1 MFDKLPIS
9 SKTEKILTKSLDE
22 AITVEEAN
30 HLMNI
35 QGPDLHPLLAT
46 ADYLRQKIVGDD
58 VTFINNCNI
67 NFTNICTVRCGF
79 CAFGKDADDPEA
91 YILNDEQ
98 ILAKAHGA
106 VEKGAHE
113 FCVMG
118 GVLPDADIEYYEHLL
133 HLLKDEYPNVMI
145 HGFSPTM
152 IRDACLV
159 SGIDVAE
166 GFERLSD
173 AGLDTL
179 PGTAAEILT
188 DRSRKII
195 CPEKVSV
202 SEWVDTVRTAHEV
215 GIPASATIMY
225 GHVETLEERVE
236 HIDIIRNLQEET
248 HGFTEFIPMTFMH
261 EYSPIFLEGQTNL
274 GASGTE
280 DLKLYAVSRLM
291 LRDLIPNIQVSWVK
305 MGFRFAQV
313 ALTAGTNDLGG
324 TLGGDELSA
333 ASGAPDG
340 VEASIETLDNMVR
353 NLGRNLI
360 DRNSKYTEFYPV
372 AQGIEMPSMPSK

>member
-9 SKTEKILTKSLDE
+9 SKTERILTKSLDE

-35 QGPDLHPLLAT
+35 KGSDLYPLLAT
-46 ADYLRQKIVGDD
+46 ADYLRQQIVGDN

-98 ILAKAHGA
+98 ILAKAQGA

-133 HLLKDEYPNVMI
+133 QLLKGEYPDVMI

-152 IRDACLV
+152 INDACIV
-159 SGIDVAE
+159 SGVDIAE
-166 GFERLSD
+166 GCERLRD

-188 DRSRKII
+188 DRSRDLI

-202 SEWVDTVRTAHEV
+202 SEWVDIVKTAHEV
-215 GIPASATIMY
+215 GIPGSATIMY

-236 HIDIIRNLQEET
+236 HIDVIRRLQEDT

-274 GASGTE
+274 GATGTE

-313 ALTAGTNDLGG
+313 ALTAGANDLGG
-324 TLGGDELSA
+324 TLGGDELSE

-340 VEASIETLDNMVR
+340 VEASIDTLDSIVR
-353 NLGRNLI
+353 NLGRNPI
-360 DRNSKYTEFYPV
+360 ERNSKYTEFYPI
-372 AQGIEMPSMPSK
+372 AQGIELPSK

>member
-1 MFDKLPIS
+1 MFDKISIS

-22 AITVEEAN
+22 SISVDDAN

-35 QGPDLHPLLAT
+35 KGAELYPLLAT
-46 ADYLRQKIVGDD
+46 ADFLRNEIVGDK

-67 NFTNICTVRCGF
+67 NFTNICMVRCGF
-79 CAFGKDADDPEA
+79 CAFGRDADDADA

-98 ILAKAHGA
+98 ILAKAERAVQNGA
-106 VEKGAHE
+106 RE
-113 FCVMG
+113 FTLMG
-118 GVLPDADIEYYEHLL
+118 GVLPDADIEYYTHLL
-133 HLLKDEYPNVMI
+133 TLLKDSYPDVAI

-152 IRDACLV
+152 IKDACLV
-159 SGIDVAE
+159 SGIDIAE
-166 GFERLSD
+166 GFEILKD

-188 DRSRKII
+188 DRSREII

-202 SEWVDTVRTAHEV
+202 SEWIDIVKTAQEV
-215 GIPASATIMY
+215 GIPGSATIMY

-236 HIDIIRNLQEET
+236 HLDIIRQIQQDT

-261 EYSPIFLEGQTNL
+261 EFSPIFLEGQSNL
-274 GASGTE
+274 GATGTQ

-313 ALTAGTNDLGG
+313 VLTAGANDLGG
-324 TLGGDELSA
+324 TLGGDELSE

-340 VEASIETLDNMVR
+340 VEASIETLSRMVKD
-353 NLGRNLI
+353 LGRTPME
-360 DRNSKYTEFYPV
+360 RNSKYTEFYPL
-372 AQGIEMPSMPSK
+372 E

>member
-1 MFDKLPIS
+1 MFDRLPVS

-22 AITVEEAN
+22 EISVEEAN

-35 QGPDLHPLLAT
+35 KGHELYPLLAT
-46 ADYLRQKIVGDD
+46 ADFLRHQLVGDD

-79 CAFGKDADDPEA
+79 CAFGRDAEDPDA

-98 ILAKAHGA
+98 ILAKAKGA
-106 VEKGAHE
+106 VENGARE
-113 FCVMG
+113 FTLMG
-118 GVLPDADIEYYEHLL
+118 GVLPDADIDYYQHLL
-133 HLLKDEYPNVMI
+133 TLLKDNHPDVSI

-159 SGIDVAE
+159 SGMDISE
-166 GFERLSD
+166 GFEILKE

-188 DRSRKII
+188 DRSREII

-202 SEWVDTVRTAHEV
+202 DEWINAVKAAQEV
-215 GIPASATIMY
+215 GIKGSATIMY

-236 HIDIIRNLQEET
+236 HIDIIRQIQQDT

-261 EYSPIFLEGQTNL
+261 EFSPIFLEGQSDL
-274 GASGTE
+274 GATGTQ

-291 LRDLIPNIQVSWVK
+291 LRDLIPHIQVSWVK
-305 MGFRFAQV
+305 LGFRFAQV
-313 ALTAGTNDLGG
+313 VLAAGANDLGG
-324 TLGGDELSA
+324 TLGGDELSE

-340 VEASIETLDNMVR
+340 VEASVNTLSRMVKD
-353 NLGRNLI
+353 LGRNPI
-360 DRNSKYTEFYPV
+360 ERNSTYTEFYP
-372 AQGIEMPSMPSK
+372 IE

>member
-9 SKTEKILTKSLDE
+9 SKTERILTKSLDE
-22 AITVEEAN
+22 QITVEEAN
-30 HLMNI
+30 HLMNLKG
-35 QGPDLHPLLAT
+35 QDLYPLLAT
-46 ADYLRQKIVGDD
+46 ADYLRQEIVGDN

-67 NFTNICTVRCGF
+67 NITNICTVRCGF

-98 ILAKAHGA
+98 ILAKAEGA
-106 VEKGAHE
+106 VQKGAHE

-118 GVLPDADIEYYEHLL
+118 GVLPDADIEYYEHILQ
-133 HLLKDEYPNVMI
+133 LLKGEYPNVLI

-152 IRDACLV
+152 INDACIV
-159 SGIDVAE
+159 SGIDIAE
-166 GFERLSD
+166 GFERLRE

-188 DRSRKII
+188 DRSRDLV

-202 SEWVDTVRTAHEV
+202 SQWIDIVKTAHEC

-236 HIDIIRNLQEET
+236 HIDIIRRIQEET

-261 EYSPIFLEGQTNL
+261 EYSPIFLEGQSNL
-274 GASGTE
+274 GATGTQ

-340 VEASIETLDNMVR
+340 VDASIDTLSRIVKD
-353 NLGRNLI
+353 LGRNPI
-360 DRNSKYTEFYPV
+360 ERNSKYNEFYPIDDAV
-372 AQGIEMPSMPSK
+372 GMPSK

>member
-1 MFDKLPIS
+1 MFSKLQIS
-9 SKTEKILTKSLDE
+9 SKTERILTKSFDE
-22 AITVEEAN
+22 AITVDEAN

-35 QGPDLHPLLAT
+35 KGADLYPLLAT
-46 ADYLRQKIVGDD
+46 ANYLRQEIVGDD

-67 NFTNICTVRCGF
+67 NFTNVCTVKCGF

-91 YILNDEQ
+91 YILNDNQ
-98 ILAKAHGA
+98 ILDKAQGA

-118 GVLPDADIEYYEHLL
+118 GVLADADIEYYEHLL
-133 HLLKDEYPNVMI
+133 HLLKDEYPNVFI

-152 IRDACLV
+152 INDACLV
-159 SGIDVAE
+159 SGIDIAE
-166 GFERLSD
+166 GCERLKD

-188 DRSRKII
+188 DRTRELI
-195 CPEKVSV
+195 CPNKVSV
-202 SEWVDTVRTAHEV
+202 SEWIDIVKTAHEV
-215 GIPASATIMY
+215 GIPGSATIMY
-225 GHVETLEERVE
+225 GHVENLEERVE
-236 HIDIIRNLQEET
+236 HIDIIRKLQEET
-248 HGFTEFIPMTFMH
+248 HGFIEFIPMTFMH
-261 EYSPIFLEGQTNL
+261 EYSPIFLEGQSNL
-274 GASGTE
+274 GATGTE

-313 ALTAGTNDLGG
+313 SLTAGANDLGG
-324 TLGGDELSA
+324 TLGGDELSE

-340 VEASIETLDNMVR
+340 VEASIDTLNNIVN
-353 NLGRNLI
+353 NLGRNLVE
-360 DRNSKYTEFYPV
+360 RNSKYTEFYPV
-372 AQGIEMPSMPSK
+372 IPSK

>member
-1 MFDKLPIS
+1 MFDKLPVS
-9 SKTEKILTKSLDE
+9 SKTERILSKALDE
-22 AITVEEAN
+22 PISVEEGN
-30 HLMNI
+30 YLMNI
-35 QGPDLHPLLAT
+35 KGSDLYPLLAT
-46 ADYLRQKIVGDD
+46 ADFLRNEIVGND

-79 CAFGKDADDPEA
+79 CAFGLDAEDPEA
-91 YILNDEQ
+91 YIMDDES
-98 ILAKAHGA
+98 ILEKARGA
-106 VEKGAHE
+106 VDKGAHE
-113 FCVMG
+113 FCLMG

-133 HLLKDEYPNVMI
+133 SLLKGDFPKTLI

-152 IRDACLV
+152 INDAAEV
-159 SGIDVAE
+159 SGIDIAE
-166 GFERLSD
+166 ACERLKA

-188 DRSRKII
+188 DRSREII
-195 CPEKVSV
+195 CPEKVTTQ
-202 SEWVDTVRTAHEV
+202 EWIDIVRTAHEV
-215 GIPASATIMY
+215 GIPGSATIMY
-225 GHVETLEERVE
+225 GHVETLEERVQ

-248 HGFTEFIPMTFMH
+248 KGFTEFIPMTFMH
-261 EYSPIFLEGQTNL
+261 EFSPIFLEGQQNL
-274 GASGTE
+274 GATGTE

-313 ALTAGTNDLGG
+313 SLTAGANDLGG

-340 VEASIETLDNMVR
+340 VEASISTLSDMVR
-353 NLGRNLI
+353 NLGRNPI
-360 DRNSKYTEFYPV
+360 ERNSKYTEFYPV
-372 AQGIEMPSMPSK
+372 LPDEVLASK

>member
-1 MFDKLPIS
+1 MFDKLPVS

-22 AITVEEAN
+22 QISVDEAN

-35 QGPDLHPLLAT
+35 KGADLYPLLAT
-46 ADYLRQKIVGDD
+46 ADYLRREIVGDN

-98 ILAKAHGA
+98 ILKKASGA

-133 HLLKDEYPNVMI
+133 QLLKGEYPNVMI

-152 IRDACLV
+152 INDACLL
-159 SGIDVAE
+159 SGIDIAE
-166 GFERLSD
+166 GCERLKD

-188 DRSRKII
+188 DRSRELI

-202 SEWVDTVRTAHEV
+202 SEWIDLVKTAHEV
-215 GIPASATIMY
+215 GVPGSATIMY

-236 HIDIIRNLQEET
+236 HIDIIRRIQEET

-261 EYSPIFLEGQTNL
+261 EFSPIFLEGQSNL
-274 GASGTE
+274 GATGTQ

-305 MGFRFAQV
+305 MGYRFAQV
-313 ALTAGTNDLGG
+313 SLTAGANDLGG
-324 TLGGDELSA
+324 TLGGDELSE

-340 VEASIETLDNMVR
+340 VEASIGTLSRMVR
-353 NLGRNLI
+353 DLGRNPI
-360 DRNSKYTEFYPV
+360 ERNSKYTEFYP
-372 AQGIEMPSMPSK
+372 IEKEMGVNSK

>member
-22 AITVEEAN
+22 QITVEEAN

-35 QGPDLHPLLAT
+35 KGADLYPLLAT
-46 ADYLRQKIVGDD
+46 ADYLRQEIVGND

-98 ILAKAHGA
+98 ILAKAQGA

-118 GVLPDADIEYYEHLL
+118 GVLPDADIEYYEHLM

-152 IRDACLV
+152 INDACMV
-159 SGIDVAE
+159 SGIDIAE
-166 GFERLSD
+166 GCERLRD

-188 DRSRKII
+188 DRSRDLI

-202 SEWVDTVRTAHEV
+202 SEWVDIVKTAHEC
-215 GIPASATIMY
+215 GIPGSATIMY

-236 HIDIIRNLQEET
+236 HIDIIRRLQEDT

-261 EYSPIFLEGQTNL
+261 EYSPIFLEGQSDL
-274 GASGTE
+274 GATGTQ

-324 TLGGDELSA
+324 TLGGDELSE

-340 VEASIETLDNMVR
+340 VDASIGTLSRMVED
-353 NLGRNLI
+353 LGRNPI
-360 DRNSKYTEFYPV
+360 ERNSKYTEFYPIDE
-372 AQGIEMPSMPSK
+372 AIGMHSK

>member
-1 MFDKLPIS
+1 MALNNYMFDKLPIS

-22 AITVEEAN
+22 AISVEDAN
-30 HLMNI
+30 YLMNI
-35 QGPDLHPLLAT
+35 RGADLYPLLAT
-46 ADYLRQKIVGDD
+46 ADFLRKEIVGDD

-67 NFTNICTVRCGF
+67 NFTNVCTVRCGF
-79 CAFGKDADDPEA
+79 CAFGKDADDPDA
-91 YILNDEQ
+91 YILDDEA
-98 ILAKAHGA
+98 ILAKAKGA

-113 FCVMG
+113 FCLMG
-118 GVLPDADIEYYEHLL
+118 GVLPDADIDYYEHLL
-133 HLLKDEYPNVMI
+133 HLLKDEYPEVMI

-152 IRDACLV
+152 INDACVV

-166 GFERLSD
+166 GFERLKS

-188 DRSRKII
+188 DRSRELI
-195 CPEKVSV
+195 CPEKVTTQ
-202 SEWVDTVRTAHEV
+202 EWIDIVKTSHEAGV
-215 GIPASATIMY
+215 PGSATIMY

-236 HIDIIRNLQEET
+236 HIDIIRNIQGET
-248 HGFTEFIPMTFMH
+248 GGFTEFIPMTFMH
-261 EYSPIFLEGQTNL
+261 EYSPIFLEGQRNL
-274 GASGTE
+274 GATGTE

-313 ALTAGTNDLGG
+313 SLTAGTNDLGG
-324 TLGGDELSA
+324 TLGGDELSE

-340 VEASIETLDNMVR
+340 VEASIETLGKIIRD
-353 NLGRNLI
+353 LGRNPI
-360 DRNSKYTEFYPV
+360 ERNSKYTEFYP
-372 AQGIEMPSMPSK
+372 IE

>member
-1 MFDKLPIS
+1 MALNNYMFDKLPIS

-22 AITVEEAN
+22 AISVEDAN
-30 HLMNI
+30 YLMNI
-35 QGPDLHPLLAT
+35 RGADLYPLLAT
-46 ADYLRQKIVGDD
+46 ADFLRKEIVGDD

-67 NFTNICTVRCGF
+67 NFTNVCTVRCGF
-79 CAFGKDADDPEA
+79 CAFGKDADDPDA
-91 YILNDEQ
+91 YILDDEA
-98 ILAKAHGA
+98 ILAKAKGA

-113 FCVMG
+113 FCLMG
-118 GVLPDADIEYYEHLL
+118 GVLPDADIDYYEHLL
-133 HLLKDEYPNVMI
+133 HLLKDEYPEVMI

-152 IRDACLV
+152 INDACVV

-166 GFERLSD
+166 GFERLKS

-188 DRSRKII
+188 DRSRELI
-195 CPEKVSV
+195 CPEKVTTQ
-202 SEWVDTVRTAHEV
+202 EWIDIVKTSHEAGV
-215 GIPASATIMY
+215 PGSATIMY

-236 HIDIIRNLQEET
+236 HIDIIRNIQGET
-248 HGFTEFIPMTFMH
+248 GGFTEFIPMTFMH
-261 EYSPIFLEGQTNL
+261 EYSPIFLEGQRNL
-274 GASGTE
+274 GATGTE

-313 ALTAGTNDLGG
+313 SLTAGTNDLGG
-324 TLGGDELSA
+324 TLGGDELSE

-340 VEASIETLDNMVR
+340 VEASIETLGKIIRD
-353 NLGRNLI
+353 LGRNPI
-360 DRNSKYTEFYPV
+360 ERNSKYTEFYL
-372 AQGIEMPSMPSK
+372 IE

>member
-9 SKTEKILTKSLDE
+9 SKTERILTKSLDE
-22 AITVEEAN
+22 QITVEEAN

-35 QGPDLHPLLAT
+35 KGADLYPLLAT
-46 ADYLRQKIVGDD
+46 ADYLRQEIVGND

-98 ILAKAHGA
+98 ILAKAQGA

-118 GVLPDADIEYYEHLL
+118 GVLPDADIEYYEHLM

-152 IRDACLV
+152 INDACMV
-159 SGIDVAE
+159 SGIDIAE
-166 GFERLSD
+166 GCERLRD

-188 DRSRKII
+188 DRSRDLI

-202 SEWVDTVRTAHEV
+202 SEWVDIVKTAHEC
-215 GIPASATIMY
+215 GIPGSATIMY

-236 HIDIIRNLQEET
+236 HIDIIRRLQEDT

-261 EYSPIFLEGQTNL
+261 EYSPIFLEGQSDL
-274 GASGTE
+274 GATGTQ

-324 TLGGDELSA
+324 TLGGDELSE

-340 VEASIETLDNMVR
+340 VDASIGTLSRMVED
-353 NLGRNLI
+353 LGRNPI
-360 DRNSKYTEFYPV
+360 ERNSKYTEFYPIDE
-372 AQGIEMPSMPSK
+372 AIGMHSK